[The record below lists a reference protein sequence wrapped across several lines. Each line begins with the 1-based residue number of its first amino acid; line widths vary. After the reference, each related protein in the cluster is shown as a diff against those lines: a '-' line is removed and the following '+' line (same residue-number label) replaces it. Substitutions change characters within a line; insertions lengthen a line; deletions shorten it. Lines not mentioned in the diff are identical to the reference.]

1 MKVIFVTTE
10 SFMDHSFTMINEL
23 KKHVQLETIFI
34 AKELTPEIRDF
45 CDKLNVKFEKRKR
58 FINPFRLFFEFR
70 LLMYIRSQKADL
82 VWFNTLSLVQAFL
95 LRLLLR
101 NPLISAHDVQLHPA
115 DTDYHG
121 KLSQNLTFG
130 LFKKSIAVMSRN
142 QSDLFEK
149 VNGFKPYILQL
160 PIIDYYEASAQSIIS
175 NGNDVRTLKF
185 LFFGSIQ
192 PYKGIEIL
200 LRAAEI
206 LNSKNL
212 DYELNIC
219 GQIRYNY
226 EEMKNALS
234 STRHVKY
241 INEHIDYRAVYE
253 LYSNND
259 VIVVPYKHVTQ
270 SGPLLIG
277 YNQNKPCITSNLPG
291 FKEYVV
297 DGKSGL
303 IYNNTAEDLASK
315 MEYMIENK
323 SRIKEMSAYIDTEI
337 RSRFSMQ
344 SLAPSYIDVFKRHNC

>member
-1 MKVIFVTTE
+1 
-10 SFMDHSFTMINEL
+10 MINEL

-45 CDKLNVKFEKRKR
+45 CDKLSVRFEKRKR
-58 FINPFRLFFEFR
+58 FINPFGLYFEFK

-95 LRLLLR
+95 LRLFLR

-121 KLSQNLTFG
+121 RLSQNLTFR

-142 QSDLFEK
+142 QADLFEK
-149 VNGFKPYILQL
+149 ANGFKPYILQL
-160 PIIDYYEASAQSIIS
+160 PIIDYYEVSAQSINS
-175 NGNDVRTLKF
+175 NGNDVQTLRF

-212 DYELNIC
+212 EYELNIC

-226 EEMKNALS
+226 EELKNAMS
-234 STRHVKY
+234 STRNVKY
-241 INEHIDYRAVYE
+241 INEHIDYRAVCD

-259 VIVVPYKHVTQ
+259 VVVVPYKHVTQ

-291 FKEYVV
+291 FKEYVA

-303 IYNNTAEDLASK
+303 IFNNTAEDLASK

-323 SRIKEMSAYIDTEI
+323 SKIKEMSTYIAKEI
-337 RSRFSMQ
+337 KSKFSMQ
-344 SLAPSYIDVFKRHNC
+344 VLASSYLEVFDKHRT